1 MALDA
6 GERAAVERWYGP
18 IPASEEEDV
27 EARVERLGGAHGAA
41 LELLLRDYSEM
52 VRSPTTVSGGDDRS
66 DHKDNLK
73 PLERQI
79 AKLQTYL
86 LGGSVTI
93 STAVEDLLA
102 ELTALQ
108 GAEYTT
114 ELTVTTT
121 GGDRRS

>member
-1 MALDA
+1 MALTA
-6 GERAAVERWYGP
+6 AERGALERWYGP
-18 IPASEEEDV
+18 IPVEQEEDV
-27 EARVERLGGAHGAA
+27 EARVERLGGPHGAA

-66 DHKDNLK
+66 DHKENLK

-79 AKLQTYL
+79 LKLQAY
-86 LGGSVTI
+86 LGGGAVTI

-102 ELTALQ
+102 ELTTLL
-108 GAEYTT
+108 GTEYTT
-114 ELTVTTT
+114 ELTITTT

>member
-6 GERAAVERWYGP
+6 GERATLERWYGP
-18 IPASEEEDV
+18 IPVEQEEDV
-27 EARVERLGGAHGAA
+27 EVRVERLGGPHGAA

-52 VRSPTTVSGGDDRS
+52 IRSPTTVSGGDDRS
-66 DHKDNLK
+66 DHKENLK

-102 ELTALQ
+102 ELTALT